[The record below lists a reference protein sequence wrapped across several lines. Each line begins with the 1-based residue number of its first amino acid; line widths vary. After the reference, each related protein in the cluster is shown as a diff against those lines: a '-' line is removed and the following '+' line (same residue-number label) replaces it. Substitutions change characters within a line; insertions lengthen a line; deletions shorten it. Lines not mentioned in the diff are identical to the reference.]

1 MNDRYYVYILICS
14 DDTFYTGITNDL
26 EKRLKTHNEGKAS
39 KYTRVRL
46 PVQFVYIEEIDGKG
60 LALSREWAIKNLK
73 KNKKIK
79 LISCSDNLAN
89 KNCSGNLKG

>member
-1 MNDRYYVYILICS
+1 MNDRYYVYMLICS

-46 PVQFVYIEEIDGKG
+46 PVQFIYVEEIEGKG
-60 LALSREWAIKNLK
+60 PALSREWSIKSLK
-73 KNKKIK
+73 KNEKIK
-79 LISCSDNLAN
+79 LINCSDNLVN
-89 KNCSGNLKG
+89 KNCSGQL